1 MNRIWKYS
9 LLMTVIILAD
19 QLTKGAIQSN
29 FYLGESVPII
39 KGFFNFTYVRNP
51 GAAFGFMAEAGA
63 HIRKPLFLWLPVIA
77 CIWLVVLIW
86 KSKKDESILSGLS
99 YSLIFAGAVGNLM
112 DRFSM
117 NYVVDFLDFH
127 QGSHHFPAFNI
138 ADSSISIAAVLLIYE
153 FILDAKKLKQENA
166 EKTKSPNGEIKES

>member
-127 QGSHHFPAFNI
+127 LSSHHFPAFNI
-138 ADSSISIAAVLLIYE
+138 ADSAITVGAGLLI
-153 FILDAKKLKQENA
+153 LDMLMESKRAG
-166 EKTKSPNGEIKES
+166 TKNK